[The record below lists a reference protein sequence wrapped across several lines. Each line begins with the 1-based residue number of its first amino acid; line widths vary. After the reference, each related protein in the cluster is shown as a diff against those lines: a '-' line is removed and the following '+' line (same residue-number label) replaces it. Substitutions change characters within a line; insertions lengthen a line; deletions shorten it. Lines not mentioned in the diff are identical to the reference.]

1 MANYWV
7 GTSGYNYREWK
18 GSFYPADIADK
29 EMLAHYAGRFATV
42 EINYTFYRMP
52 TVRILANWARETP
65 DRFRFALKAPRR
77 ITHEQRLRSI
87 EDTLAHFCE
96 VAETLGPKLGP
107 LLFQLPPFLR
117 KDVELLEVFLHDL
130 PTGMRSAVEFRH
142 ASWHAEDTYAVLKR
156 FGVALC
162 IADSEERTTP
172 FEATAPFGYFRLR
185 RAAYDDAA
193 LGAWIERMEGTT
205 WKDVFVYFKHEER
218 GTGPRYAARFVE
230 LLGGEASTQGS
241 TP

>member
-1 MANYWV
+1 MAKYWV

-18 GSFYPADIADK
+18 GSFYPADISDK
-29 EMLAHYAGRFATV
+29 AMLVHYAGRFTTV

-52 TVRILANWARETP
+52 TVRMLANWARETP
-65 DRFRFALKAPRR
+65 DHFRFALKAPRR

-87 EDTLAHFCE
+87 EDTLAYFCE

-130 PTGMRSAVEFRH
+130 PTGMQSAVEFRH
-142 ASWHAEDTYAVLKR
+142 VSWHAEDTYAVLKR

-172 FEATAPFGYFRLR
+172 FEATAAFGYFRLR

-193 LGAWIERMEGTT
+193 LRAWIERMEGTA

-218 GTGPRYAARFVE
+218 GTGPRYAAQFVT
-230 LLGGEASTQGS
+230 LLGNEGTAQGS
-241 TP
+241 TR